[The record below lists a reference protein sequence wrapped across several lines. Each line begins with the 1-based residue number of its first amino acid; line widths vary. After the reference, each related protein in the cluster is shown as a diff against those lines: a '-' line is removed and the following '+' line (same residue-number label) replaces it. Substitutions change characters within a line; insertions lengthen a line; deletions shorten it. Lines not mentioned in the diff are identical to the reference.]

1 MLGIFEFRHIYI
13 SVILRMKYMLK
24 KKKDAELSITII
36 IVAIL
41 GLIVLGIMVAIFST
55 ESGDAVKTLK
65 TCAAKG
71 GDCRPS
77 NEECTGRV
85 LTSVECG
92 GSCGPDPCTI
102 VCCLE
107 I

>member
-1 MLGIFEFRHIYI
+1 
-13 SVILRMKYMLK
+13 MLK
-24 KKKDAELSITII
+24 KKKDAELSITVI

-41 GLIVLGIMVAIFST
+41 GLIVLVVMILIFGEGTS
-55 ESGDAVKTLK
+55 DAVTTIK

-71 GDCRPS
+71 GVCKTLDETADPPVRCDGRTIVGV
-77 NEECTGRV
+77 ELCT
-85 LTSVECG
+85 T
-92 GSCGPDPCTI
+92 PA

>member
-1 MLGIFEFRHIYI
+1 
-13 SVILRMKYMLK
+13 MLK
-24 KKKDAELSITII
+24 KKKDAELSITVI

-41 GLIVLGIMVAIFST
+41 GLIVLVVMIFIFST

-71 GDCRPS
+71 GVCKDTCNGRTIGGV
-77 NEECTGRV
+77 EGCTD
-85 LTSVECG
+85 SE
-92 GSCGPDPCTI
+92 I
-102 VCCLE
+102 CCLE

>member
-1 MLGIFEFRHIYI
+1 
-13 SVILRMKYMLK
+13 MLK
-24 KKKDAELSITII
+24 KKKDAELSITVI

-41 GLIVLGIMVAIFST
+41 GLIVLVVMVYIFGEGTS
-55 ESGDAVKTLK
+55 DAVTTLK
-65 TCAAKG
+65 TCATQG

-77 NEECTGRV
+77 TEECTGRV

-92 GSCGPDPCTI
+92 GSCGPAPCTI

>member
-1 MLGIFEFRHIYI
+1 
-13 SVILRMKYMLK
+13 MKYMLK

-41 GLIVLGIMVAIFST
+41 GLIVLVVMIFIFST

-71 GDCRPS
+71 GVCKALDETADPPIRCDGRTIGDV
-77 NEECTGRV
+77 EGCT
-85 LTSVECG
+85 TAE
-92 GSCGPDPCTI
+92 

>member
-1 MLGIFEFRHIYI
+1 
-13 SVILRMKYMLK
+13 MLK
-24 KKKDAELSITII
+24 KRDAQQLSTSVII
-36 IVAIL
+36 LAVL
-41 GLIVLGIMVAIFST
+41 GLIVLVVMIFIFST

-71 GDCRPS
+71 GVCKALDETADPPIRCDGRTIGDV
-77 NEECTGRV
+77 EGCT
-85 LTSVECG
+85 TAE
-92 GSCGPDPCTI
+92 

>member
-1 MLGIFEFRHIYI
+1 
-13 SVILRMKYMLK
+13 MLK
-24 KKKDAELSITII
+24 KKKDAELSITVI

-41 GLIVLGIMVAIFST
+41 GLIVLVVMIFIFST

-71 GDCRPS
+71 GVCKTLDEAANPPVRCDGRTIGGV
-77 NEECTGRV
+77 EGCTG
-85 LTSVECG
+85 SE
-92 GSCGPDPCTI
+92 I
-102 VCCLE
+102 CCLE

>member
-1 MLGIFEFRHIYI
+1 
-13 SVILRMKYMLK
+13 MLK
-24 KKKDAELSITII
+24 KRDAQQLSTSVII
-36 IVAIL
+36 LAVL
-41 GLIVLGIMVAIFST
+41 GLIVLVVMIFIFST

>member
-1 MLGIFEFRHIYI
+1 
-13 SVILRMKYMLK
+13 MLK
-24 KKKDAELSITII
+24 KKKDAELSITVI

-41 GLIVLGIMVAIFST
+41 GLIVLVVMIFIFGEGTS
-55 ESGDAVKTLK
+55 DAVTTIK

-71 GDCRPS
+71 GVCKDTCNGRTIGGV
-77 NEECTGRV
+77 ELCT
-85 LTSVECG
+85 T
-92 GSCGPDPCTI
+92 PP